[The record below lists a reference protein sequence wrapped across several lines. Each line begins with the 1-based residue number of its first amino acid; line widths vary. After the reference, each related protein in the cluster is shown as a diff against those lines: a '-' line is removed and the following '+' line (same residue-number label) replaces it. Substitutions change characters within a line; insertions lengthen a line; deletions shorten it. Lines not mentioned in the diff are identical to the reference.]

1 MLLNPGVKFGQN
13 VYEKVDSSI
22 QDTEILY
29 RLTHK
34 DIVMTYFRR
43 FKSVQIIN

>member
-1 MLLNPGVKFGQN
+1 MLINSGVMFGQN
-13 VYEKVDSSI
+13 VYKKFTSSI

-43 FKSVQIIN
+43 LKSVQIIN

>member
-1 MLLNPGVKFGQN
+1 MFGQN
-13 VYEKVDSSI
+13 VYEKVDNSI
-22 QDTEILY
+22 QDLKILY

>member
-1 MLLNPGVKFGQN
+1 MFGQN

-22 QDTEILY
+22 QDLEILY

-34 DIVMTYFRR
+34 DIVMTYFRG